1 MVPEAGQVVVFDKG
15 AQEGG
20 VGAAGAEEGLPGTG
34 DGGEVGLGAAE
45 AAEEGSVD
53 RVVEE
58 CVDGFLVWTGETIR
72 GIRWEAK
79 RDVGEG
85 GYPGSAWYSSPIVK
99 ELADLSN

>member
-1 MVPEAGQVVVFDKG
+1 MVFDEG

-53 RVVEE
+53 GVVEE
-58 CVDGFLVWTGETIR
+58 CVDGFLIGTCETIQGVR
-72 GIRWEAK
+72 CEK

-85 GYPGSAWYSSPIVK
+85 GIPWVCLVQ
-99 ELADLSN
+99 LAHCEGAG